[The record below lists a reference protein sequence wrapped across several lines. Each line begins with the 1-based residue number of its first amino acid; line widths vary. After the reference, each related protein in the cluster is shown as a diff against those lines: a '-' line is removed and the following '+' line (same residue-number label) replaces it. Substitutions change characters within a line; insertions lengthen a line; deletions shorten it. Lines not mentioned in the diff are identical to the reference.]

1 MVSYKDTGV
10 DIDAGDAAV
19 RMMSEHVRSTYTP
32 QVLQGS
38 HGAFAGLFQL
48 DYPRG
53 LLRRNDRNPV
63 LVACTDGVGTKL
75 DIAFRMRR
83 ADTVGVDL
91 VAMCVNDLIVQ
102 GADPLFFLDYVAV
115 GKLEPA
121 VVADIVKGIASGCRE
136 AGCALLGGE
145 TAEMPG
151 FYTGGRYDIAGFSVG
166 VAEKTRLILGDA
178 ARPGDQIIGLYSSGV
193 HSNGYSLVREII
205 ARKDLDLK
213 ASPPEL
219 ERSLGEVLLEPT
231 RIYVRPIQR
240 LLALYRR
247 KKVVHAIAHI
257 TGGGLPGNVSRVLRP
272 GMNAVVWRSH
282 WQPPAIFELLQDEG
296 GVSDDEMF
304 RVFNMGIGM
313 ALVVSRHFCDSILH
327 HLHDLK
333 VPAARIGEI
342 TAGRGGVTILNAP
355 RSKRGAEGKKR
366 GETKSR
372 ATRGTR
378 GQNGTRAKR

>member
-1 MVSYKDTGV
+1 MVSYKDSGV
-10 DIDAGDAAV
+10 DINAGDAAV

-53 LLRRNDRNPV
+53 LLRRNYRNPV

-121 VVADIVKGIASGCRE
+121 VVADIVKGIACGCRE

-151 FYTGGRYDIAGFSVG
+151 FYTGGHYDIAGFSVG

-178 ARPGDQIIGLYSSGV
+178 TQPGDQIIGLYSSGV
-193 HSNGYSLVREII
+193 HSNGYSLVRDII
-205 ARKDLDLK
+205 VRKDLDLK

-219 ERSLGEVLLEPT
+219 EGPLGEVLLEPT

-240 LLALYRR
+240 LLALYHR
-247 KKVVHAIAHI
+247 KRVVHAIAHI

-272 GMNAVVWRSH
+272 GMSAVVWRSQ

-313 ALVVSRHFCDSILH
+313 TLVVSRHFCDSILQ

-342 TAGRGGVTILNAP
+342 RAGREGVKILQSP
-355 RSKRGAEGKKR
+355 RKRREAQRQTRQEK
-366 GETKSR
+366 KSR
-372 ATRGTR
+372 STRGIR